1 MRDYALNVC
10 CKCKRKDWVPVTQ
23 EDRDY
28 ASKNGG
34 LFIRIVDHGDHF
46 LELHIDC
53 NGAVR
58 REYLSEKAPA
68 KIPASITS

>member
-46 LELHIDC
+46 LELHIDS

-58 REYLSEKAPA
+58 REYISEKTPA
-68 KIPASITS
+68 TITAAISS